1 MEDENTLHT
10 FIDCLECEM
19 DPEKSYK
26 RLYRRLDHMKPRKLA
41 KYMNYMGK
49 ELKKKMEMRLMDF
62 QVLELFLVFYS
73 KKHEFYIKDKK
84 FNRKLQK
91 SLTQFVKNMKFGQAK
106 KKRPQRTFP
115 ETQKDRDLSNIKE
128 IKRIKAEKD
137 AEKRRQKRQQLE
149 E

>member
-106 KKRPQRTFP
+106 KKRP
-115 ETQKDRDLSNIKE
+115 
-128 IKRIKAEKD
+128 
-137 AEKRRQKRQQLE
+137 
-149 E
+149 